1 MNNQN
6 SEIEDIDN
14 EENLENER
22 QSNEIFDPREIDISV
37 EQQNIDYLIGKLEDG
52 EIDLNT
58 EFQRSTDLWDDGKM
72 SRLIES
78 LMVRF
83 PVPGFYFDITD
94 KNNWQVIDGLQRL
107 SALKKFVIDNKLKLK
122 GLDFLQEIE
131 GKTFNDLSSDQVYK
145 HLIRTMKRTQI
156 VLYLIRPGTPKAVKY
171 RLYERINTG
180 GLTLNSQEIRH
191 ALNQGIAAN
200 YVEELSQLPEFKKVI
215 IYSTNRMLDREFV
228 LRYIAFREI
237 SFYNYK
243 LPFTKFLDNAMENIA
258 KCSRREKLKQE
269 FAKALETAYQIFD
282 DKAFRKKP
290 RAKSN
295 GALFETWTVNLSQL
309 TDEKRVLLV
318 SNKAQVIE
326 LFNLLLTNH
335 EDFKNSIS
343 KGFSTIKGVKTRF
356 IEIEQ
361 LIQNVLD
368 NPNIKN
374 SND

>member
-1 MNNQN
+1 MIH
-6 SEIEDIDN
+6 SETE
-14 EENLENER
+14 
-22 QSNEIFDPREIDISV
+22 SFDPRDIDISL
-37 EQQNIDYLIGKLEDG
+37 EQQNIDFLLSKLEDR

-58 EFQRSTDLWDDGKM
+58 EFQRSTDLWDDVKM

-83 PVPGFYFDITD
+83 PLPVFYFDITD
-94 KNNWQVIDGLQRL
+94 KNKWQVVDGLQRL
-107 SALKKFVIDNKLKLK
+107 STLKKFVIDNKLKLK
-122 GLDFLQEIE
+122 DLDFLKDIE
-131 GKTFNDLSSDQVYK
+131 GKNFKDLSDNEVYK
-145 HLIRTMKRTQI
+145 HLIRTMKGTQI
-156 VLYLIRPGTPKAVKY
+156 VLYLIRPGTPKPVKY

-180 GLTLNSQEIRH
+180 GLKLNPQEIRH

-200 YVEELSQLPEFKKVI
+200 YVQELSQLSEFKKVI

-243 LPFTKFLDNAMENIA
+243 LTFTKFLDNAMENIA
-258 KCSRREKLKQE
+258 KCSNSRREQLKQE

-282 DKAFRKKP
+282 DKAFRKQP
-290 RAKSN
+290 RAKYN

-318 SNKAQVIE
+318 SNKAQVIK
-326 LFNLLLTNH
+326 LFNLLLNNN

-361 LIQNVLD
+361 LIKNLLD
-368 NPNIKN
+368 NPNILK
-374 SND
+374 